1 MNGHFQSCVFL
12 LTYNRQYNGVVLWFR
27 YALIETGSDLHIAPI
42 KTVSHLEMVSSWNM
56 DFPMNLGKSSILTA
70 QAIKDLQSKI
80 LSQNNPSPFRIRQL
94 HFPTVLLLSSRSNFA
109 FSHYYFNI
117 HPFQQ
122 LNIMHLDAQGLIL
135 KCTEVTCPSSITL
148 NPAILAVLSKITLFS
163 QSQVPN
169 DSGWFKRLQN

>member
-1 MNGHFQSCVFL
+1 
-12 LTYNRQYNGVVLWFR
+12 
-27 YALIETGSDLHIAPI
+27 
-42 KTVSHLEMVSSWNM
+42 
-56 DFPMNLGKSSILTA
+56 MNLGKSSILTA

-169 DSGWFKRLQN
+169 DSG